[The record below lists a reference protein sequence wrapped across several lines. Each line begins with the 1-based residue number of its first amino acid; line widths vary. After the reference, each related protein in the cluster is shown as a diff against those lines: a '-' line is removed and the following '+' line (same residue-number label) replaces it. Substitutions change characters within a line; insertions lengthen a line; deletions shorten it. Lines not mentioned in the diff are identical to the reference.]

1 MSNLSSKP
9 TKRTEANVRSIFPR
23 QVRAKPRQS
32 HIFPVDIR
40 NADKALVIG
49 SGFHCFHTQSG
60 VKYSIFIRRAAD
72 PVM

>member
-1 MSNLSSKP
+1 MSNLSSESSKQA
-9 TKRTEANVRSIFPR
+9 EANVRSIFPR
-23 QVRAKPRQS
+23 QVRVKLRQS
-32 HIFPVDIR
+32 QIFPVYIR

-49 SGFHCFHTQSG
+49 SEFHCFHTQSG